1 MMYQTLSILAP
12 LALLFPGSGAMPAAR
27 GGAVA
32 VDHARLAAP
41 AEGGALARLPGS
53 APAPA
58 APEVARQVSIV
69 QHFSIRITPGAPA
82 MPPEMLDQLQRDD
95 VPRDGV
101 PRFEPRHT
109 GRCVAIGAS
118 GAVQGGAGQGGEGNR
133 LLLFMRDQHII
144 VASLERACQAA
155 DFYSG
160 FYVARN
166 ADGLLCVDRDRLQ
179 SRSGA
184 NCKVKA
190 LRMLAPMP

>member
-1 MMYQTLSILAP
+1 MISQTLSILAP
-12 LALLFPGSGAMPAAR
+12 LALLFPGPGAMPAAR

-32 VDHARLAAP
+32 VDGARLAAP
-41 AEGGALARLPGS
+41 AAGGALARLPGS

-58 APEVARQVSIV
+58 APEVARQVSIM

-82 MPPEMLDQLQRDD
+82 RPPEMLDQLQHDD
-95 VPRDGV
+95 GPRDGA
-101 PRFEPRHT
+101 PQRFEPRRI
-109 GRCVAIGAS
+109 GRCLAIGAI
-118 GAVQGGAGQGGEGNR
+118 GAVQGGEGNR

-144 VASLERACQAA
+144 VAALERACQAA

-190 LRMLAPMP
+190 LRVLAPMP

>member
-1 MMYQTLSILAP
+1 M
-12 LALLFPGSGAMPAAR
+12 LALG
-27 GGAVA
+27 
-32 VDHARLAAP
+32 
-41 AEGGALARLPGS
+41 RLPGS
-53 APAPA
+53 APSSSPA
-58 APEVARQVSIV
+58 GPVARQVSIV
-69 QHFSIRITPGAPA
+69 QRFSIRITPGAPA

-95 VPRDGV
+95 GPRDGV
-101 PRFEPRHT
+101 PRFEPRRT
-109 GRCVAIGAS
+109 GRCVAIGAI
-118 GAVQGGAGQGGEGNR
+118 GAVQGGSGQGGVGQGGEGNR

-190 LRMLAPMP
+190 LRILAPMP